1 MLEIKNRYKLYVCKC
16 RHLFVPYHP
25 HALFISSVWLFLSDG
40 EKGTKTSDSDLPPIF
55 RKLNIVGAVAHV
67 TDYTVTDYKP
77 CSEPL
82 HLLLEFRR
90 TASWMTFSEV
100 SRL

>member
-1 MLEIKNRYKLYVCKC
+1 MWRFRQVVGGINWGSVLNRVGQGNVSITHKAS
-16 RHLFVPYHP
+16 HL
-25 HALFISSVWLFLSDG
+25 
-40 EKGTKTSDSDLPPIF
+40 
-55 RKLNIVGAVAHV
+55 VGDVAHV
-67 TDYTVTDYKP
+67 TDYTATDYTVTDYKP